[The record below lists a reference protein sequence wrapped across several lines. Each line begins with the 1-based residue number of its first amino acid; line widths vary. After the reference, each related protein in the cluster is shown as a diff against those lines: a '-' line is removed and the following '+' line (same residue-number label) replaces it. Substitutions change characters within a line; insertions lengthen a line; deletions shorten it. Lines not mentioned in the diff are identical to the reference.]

1 MNGEDKTSNL
11 APRLGKTGST
21 VSLGIGLE
29 AAQHPVKVRAAESL
43 NTLFARA
50 SFTHADESNPE
61 R

>member
-1 MNGEDKTSNL
+1 MNSEGKNSIL
-11 APRLGKTGST
+11 APHLGKTGST

-29 AAQHPVKVRAAESL
+29 AAQHPVKVPAAESL

-50 SFTHADESNPE
+50 FTHANESNPE